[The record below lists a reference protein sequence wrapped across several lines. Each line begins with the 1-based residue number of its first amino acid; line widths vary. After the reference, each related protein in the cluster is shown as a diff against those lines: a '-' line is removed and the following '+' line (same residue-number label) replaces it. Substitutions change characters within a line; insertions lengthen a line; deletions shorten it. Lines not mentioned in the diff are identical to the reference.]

1 MVTMR
6 SAVHKSN
13 CFHKKG
19 HDADCGV
26 YDTMYMV
33 VFGIV
38 QIFFSQVP
46 NFHDLSWL
54 SIIAAIMSFSYSSIA
69 VGLSLART
77 ISGERI
83 LLYLPC
89 IYIWTRILQN
99 VSDAT
104 SVIALEHRTAWQD
117 YPDWH

>member
-54 SIIAAIMSFSYSSIA
+54 SILAAIMSFSYSSIA

-77 ISGERI
+77 ISGERSCKMCDPGQS
-83 LLYLPC
+83 L
-89 IYIWTRILQN
+89 
-99 VSDAT
+99 SDTT
-104 SVIALEHRTAWQD
+104 SFIDALEQD
-117 YPDWH
+117 RVAGLP